1 MKIVSLKNVDK
12 NGHFVNI
19 FPVLWPFLA
28 FLWPFLAFL
37 WILFSTY
44 GNIMLLSYRYNSF
57 TKIILKKLKIY
68 KIFTIF
74 TIFTKKNFPKK
85 SKARVKF
92 SKKKVRKKYFFFR
105 FVKSF
110 VLPTWEEKKVW
121 IVWILW
127 IFFSHFKGFSSF
139 YDWFHSQKIGKTLFN
154 QMWNIHKCPIF
165 VHVFPKKS
173 TKWPQWPPFWPH
185 FHYFHF
191 GPFFV
196 S

>member
-28 FLWPFLAFL
+28 FLWPFLDFL
-37 WILFSTY
+37 WILISTY
-44 GNIMLLSYRYNSF
+44 TFSLLLSYRYNSF

-92 SKKKVRKKYFFFR
+92 SKKKVR
-105 FVKSF
+105 
-110 VLPTWEEKKVW
+110 EN
-121 IVWILW
+121 
-127 IFFSHFKGFSSF
+127 IFFSFC
-139 YDWFHSQKIGKTLFN
+139 KIICFT
-154 QMWNIHKCPIF
+154 
-165 VHVFPKKS
+165 HVGGKKS
-173 TKWPQWPPFWPH
+173 VNSVNIVNI
-185 FHYFHF
+185 
-191 GPFFV
+191 FF
-196 S
+196 SF